1 MALGCFDS
9 HISTRTFRRAL
20 TASLHGQ
27 LCVGKE
33 CPFSGV
39 TKSGRVWRKVAE
51 SDPRSVG
58 HQIRYPPRQAMSKAE
73 WNRVASCPETS
84 IYHSCVR
91 VLSPLVL
98 SNEALVL
105 LKTAFPTSC
114 EWLVLAEVYTSAKT
128 SHTSAKTSQC
138 L

>member
-1 MALGCFDS
+1 MDM
-9 HISTRTFRRAL
+9 
-20 TASLHGQ
+20 

-39 TKSGRVWRKVAE
+39 TKSGRVWRKVPE
-51 SDPRSVG
+51 SDSRSVG
-58 HQIRYPPRQAMSKAE
+58 HQIRHPPRLAMSKAE
-73 WNRVASCPETS
+73 WNRVASCPKTS
-84 IYHSCVR
+84 IYHSWVR

-114 EWLVLAEVYTSAKT
+114 EWLVLAEVYIYLRQDKPYLRQLSSKEQRPHLTELKER
-128 SHTSAKTSQC
+128 
-138 L
+138 